1 MFKKVLLIVLVLL
14 LATCL
19 FACGKK
25 TETPTDGDG
34 EEQTTAEIPLPD
46 LTADKYCKSYA
57 SSNDYTVYY
66 YTGVQAADYTTYREQ
81 LVAAGYTELQSYEG
95 GGCRHSLW
103 ENGAYTLYVSYLPDT
118 DGNKS
123 KGRVRVFTQAVGT
136 PYHLEKTA
144 TASNVCTPMLWQLD
158 VDNSVGK
165 EGGMSYVIRLTD
177 GTFVIIDGG
186 YDTDKEARNLYSV
199 LATNNPLPG
208 KPVISA
214 WFITHLHADHYGILS
229 SMGVRRFRDLITIKG
244 FYYNFPDA
252 SLNDKLAAPSSGTYT
267 SLIDKPAEAESK
279 MSVWPDAVRYSKLHS
294 GMVLGFA
301 GATVEVLA
309 TQEDVCQSY
318 YDGSLKANSFE
329 KDGNNTSTVLRF
341 NIAGQKI
348 LFLADAEFG
357 VSNALTGTYTAAF
370 LKSDIM
376 QMAHHGFSDGVKPAL
391 ISAVKPSVV
400 LWPMDIIR
408 YTSGGT
414 PVTDS
419 FSNTFGQ
426 YIEYSYDQDADIG
439 TVKNVAREFIPA
451 GENIALALPYTANTI
466 SATKIPDYATMREA
480 KLKVLNA
487 AVNVNVRAIG
497 EGQGLAVIGI
507 FKGNAAA
514 RADFA
519 AYNFTV
525 TVRTETGVG
534 QTFNASVTEVS
545 STVTVNGKEITASS
559 LGGTALCLLT
569 LTEDLPTGSV
579 EVVVAASVTVACD
592 DAAYTFSYDANPNR
606 YLIEL

>member
-1 MFKKVLLIVLVLL
+1 MFKKILLIVLVLL
-14 LATCL
+14 LAACL

-25 TETPTDGDG
+25 TETPSEGDE
-34 EEQTTAEIPLPD
+34 EEQTTAAAPLPE

-57 SSNDYTVYY
+57 GSDDSEVHY
-66 YTGVQAADYTTYREQ
+66 YTGAQAADYTAYLEQ
-81 LVAAGYTELQSYEG
+81 LEAAGYTERQSYEG

-103 ENGAYTLYVSYLPDT
+103 ENNAFTVYVSYLPDT
-118 DGNKS
+118 DGNKY

-144 TASNVCTPMLWQLD
+144 VEANVCTPMLWQLD

-177 GTFVIIDGG
+177 GTFVVIDGG
-186 YDTDKEARNLYSV
+186 YGTDKEARNLY
-199 LATNNPLPG
+199 ATLFANNPLPG

-214 WFITHLHADHYGILS
+214 WFITHLHADHYAVLGN
-229 SMGVRRFRDLITIKG
+229 MARRFGDLVTVKG

-252 SLNDKLAAPSSGTYT
+252 SLNDKLSAPTSGNYT
-267 SLIDKPAEAESK
+267 SLIDKPSEAEPK
-279 MSVWPDAVRYSKLHS
+279 MKSWSGATLYSKLHS

-301 GATVEVLA
+301 GATVEVLL
-309 TQEDVCQSY
+309 THEDVCQSY
-318 YDGSLKANSFE
+318 YDGSLRANDFE

-348 LFLADAEFG
+348 LFLADAEFA
-357 VSNALTGTYTAAF
+357 VSEELTGTYTADY

-391 ISAVKPSVV
+391 ISAVRPTVV

-408 YTSGGT
+408 YTSGGV
-414 PVTDS
+414 PVTDN

-426 YIEYSYDQDADIG
+426 YISFSESQDADIG
-439 TVKNVAREFIPA
+439 KVKTIAREFIPA
-451 GENIALALPYTANTI
+451 GENVALELPYTANTI
-466 SATKIPDYATMREA
+466 SATKIPDYETMREA
-480 KLKVLNA
+480 KLKVLTA
-487 AVNVNVRAIG
+487 AVNVNVRALEG
-497 EGQGLAVIGI
+497 ERGLAVIGI
-507 FKGNAAA
+507 IKGNAAA
-514 RADFA
+514 RADFS

-534 QTFNASVTEVS
+534 RTYTASVTAVS
-545 STVTVNGKEITASS
+545 DAVTVNGKQITASS

-569 LTEDLPTGSV
+569 LTEDMPAGVVEVVATGSV
-579 EVVVAASVTVACD
+579 TVKTDGAAD
-592 DAAYTFSYDANPNR
+592 YTFNYATNR
-606 YLIEL
+606 YQIEL